1 MKEIL
6 ETKALSLIKN
16 GKQLLTEISLTF
28 TQGEFNAILG
38 PNGSGKS
45 TLLRL
50 LAGIWPP
57 SSGRVTWKGIDL
69 NTLTRKQLSRAIT
82 LVPQSAPITFNYLVE
97 DVVAMGRYS
106 YDPHYW
112 NSIDS
117 PLLAEALDAVDA
129 SHLRYR
135 KVNELS
141 YGERQ
146 RVYIARALMTES
158 PIMLLDEPTAGLD
171 IRHQIEIMNLLQ
183 DLITKG
189 KIVIMTT
196 HDLAIAERYST
207 QITLLK
213 QGRCLG
219 SGPLHDLMTE
229 ETIADLYDMGKI
241 SFKEAFRFQGAFS

>member
-1 MKEIL
+1 MNL
-6 ETKALSLIKN
+6 ETHALSLVRD
-16 GKQLLTEISLTF
+16 GKILLADISLAF
-28 TQGEFNAILG
+28 SQGEFNAILG

-50 LAGIWPP
+50 LAGIWLPT
-57 SSGRVTWKGIDL
+57 SGSITWKGL
-69 NTLTRKQLSRAIT
+69 SLKNLPRKELSRAIT

-106 YDPHYW
+106 YEPHYW

-117 PLLAEALDAVDA
+117 PLLEEALQAVDA
-129 SHLRYR
+129 WHLRHR
-135 KVNELS
+135 KINELS

-171 IRHQIEIMNLLQ
+171 IRHQIEIMALLQ
-183 DLITKG
+183 RLIAKG

-207 QITLLK
+207 QVTFLK

-219 SGPLHDLMTE
+219 SGPLETLMTE
-229 ETIADLYDMGKI
+229 ETIADLYDMGKA
-241 SFKEAFRFQGAFS
+241 SLKENICFR